1 MKSKLGTWF
10 ASLENKRGIGQ
21 VVKTVRAAWM
31 LVAHNFGLKLLSLL
45 VAILLWNFVITS
57 NSSITR
63 TKTITGLNGYVSGQ
77 SILTGAYGLAL
88 LEDPAQQLT
97 DISVMVEVSQSEFVN
112 VTGDNV
118 QVTLDLSNARRAGV
132 QEIPLKATTSYGR
145 IVRIMPSTVTVSLE
159 TLDSRVI
166 PVNVKTGGKPQKD
179 RWYKVNKSNPQSL
192 TIKGPASVV
201 QSIASANVEID
212 VTGARSGFTAAEKYK
227 LVDSNGNEIPQN
239 ILERSASSISV
250 SMDVYPM
257 KEIAIGAN
265 PDSII
270 TGQPA
275 DGYVVKSVEIQ
286 PDTLTV
292 AADQELLDSIDVLHI
307 DPISV
312 EGASQSFSVRSKVSR
327 LSAFKSISAEEVYV
341 TVTVEEE
348 SVSAWVDDVRI
359 SYVNKGEGL
368 YMVAP
373 PESIRVY
380 VTGPRSEV
388 EKLQETGF
396 IAIVDLQGLG
406 VGVHSLQA
414 SFPENYED
422 VEFTPEIGEIK
433 VELEE

>member
-1 MKSKLGTWF
+1 MKNKLGAWL
-10 ASLENKRGIGQ
+10 AAIENKRGIGP
-21 VVKTVRAAWM
+21 VIKAVRAAWG
-31 LVAHNFGLKLLSLL
+31 LVAHNFGLKALSLL
-45 VAILLWNFVITS
+45 IAILMWNFVITS

-112 VTGDNV
+112 VTEDNV

-145 IVRIMPSTVTVSLE
+145 IVRIMPSTVSVSLE

-166 PVNVKTGGKPQKD
+166 PVNVKIAGKPQKD

-201 QSIASANVEID
+201 QSIASANVDVD
-212 VTGARSGFTAAEKYK
+212 VTGARSSFTAAEKYK
-227 LVDSNGNEIPQN
+227 LVDSNSKEIQQN
-239 ILERSASSISV
+239 LLERSASSISV
-250 SMDVYPM
+250 SVDVYPM
-257 KEIAIGAN
+257 KEIPIDADL
-265 PDSII
+265 DSII

-275 DGYVVKSVEIQ
+275 EGYVVKSVEIQ
-286 PDTLTV
+286 PDGLTV
-292 AADQELLDSIDVLHI
+292 AAEQELLDSIDALHI

-341 TVTVEEE
+341 TVTVAEE

-368 YMVAP
+368 TLTDS
-373 PESIRVY
+373 PETIRVY
-380 VTGPRSEV
+380 VTGPRSMI
-388 EKLQETGF
+388 EKLQQNGF
-396 IAIVDLQGLG
+396 IAVADLQDLAAGE
-406 VGVHSLQA
+406 HSLKV
-414 SFPENYED
+414 SFPENYEN
-422 VEFTPEIGEIK
+422 VEFTPETGEIK
-433 VELEE
+433 VVLKQ